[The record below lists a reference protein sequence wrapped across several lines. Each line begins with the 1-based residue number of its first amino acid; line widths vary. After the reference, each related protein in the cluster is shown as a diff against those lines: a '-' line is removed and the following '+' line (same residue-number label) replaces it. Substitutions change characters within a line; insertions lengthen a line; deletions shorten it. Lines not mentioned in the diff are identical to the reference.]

1 MSVYLTLGEA
11 ARQVTVTKST
21 LHRAIHDGRLSANR
35 DAQGHYQ
42 IDPAELF
49 RVFEP
54 VTRNTERDDTEQDR
68 NPSRNGAEQ
77 LMEHAGTPRDSA
89 EDESIRWFQQQIEE
103 LQEEKA
109 ELRKENEEKDD
120 RLNELRLAMAALP
133 SPESVQAEKE
143 RLQREHQQQLERQKE
158 THAAMLAREQTQQ
171 AKAVALE
178 KQAREE
184 LAEEIQKKE
193 MDWQSA
199 LASRKLEIEKAR
211 AASEAL
217 KQQTEEERLK
227 GEALAKKI
235 QALES
240 RGLFARLLNRKS
252 KPVAG

>member
-1 MSVYLTLGEA
+1 MSVHLTLGEA
-11 ARQVTVTKST
+11 AREVTVTKST

-54 VTRNTERDDTEQDR
+54 VPRDTSSNGAEHLE
-68 NPSRNGAEQ
+68 NPSRNTLEQ
-77 LMEHAGTPRDSA
+77 AGTPRNNPDT
-89 EDESIRWFQQQIEE
+89 DSIRWFQQQIEE

-109 ELRKENEEKDD
+109 ELKKENEEKDG

-133 SPESVQAEKE
+133 SPESVQVEKE
-143 RLQREHQQQLERQKE
+143 RLRQEHEQQLERQKE
-158 THAAMLAREQTQQ
+158 THAAMLAREQIQQ

-178 KQAREE
+178 KQTREK
-184 LAEEIQKKE
+184 LAVEIQQKE
-193 MDWQSA
+193 AEWHSA
-199 LASRKLEIEKAR
+199 LASRKQEIEQAR
-211 AASEAL
+211 FASEAL
-217 KQQTEEERLK
+217 KKRTKEEHLK
-227 GEALAKKI
+227 AKALAKEI

-240 RGLFARLLNRKS
+240 RGLIARLLNRKS